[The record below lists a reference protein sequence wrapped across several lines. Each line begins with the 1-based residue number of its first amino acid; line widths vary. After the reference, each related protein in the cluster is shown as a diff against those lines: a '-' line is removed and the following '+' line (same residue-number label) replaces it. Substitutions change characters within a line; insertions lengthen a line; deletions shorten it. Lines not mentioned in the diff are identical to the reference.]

1 LALVALGYRS
11 LSLSPSAIGPVKAL
25 LLETNARKAADMLY
39 PLVEKPVPGVSIRER
54 LTQFAEAEGLAL

>member
-1 LALVALGYRS
+1 

-39 PLVEKPVPGVSIRER
+39 PLVEKPVPGASIRER